1 MKNEQ
6 LVYIAPCQEVEVELP
21 FMVKQ
26 IVRVR
31 KASRELCKQCLWDPK
46 YSMAKSEDDV
56 CVFDEFDY

>member
-31 KASRELCKQCLWDPK
+31 KASYGDKSVTINNKRLCKQFVK
-46 YSMAKSEDDV
+46 Y
-56 CVFDEFDY
+56 